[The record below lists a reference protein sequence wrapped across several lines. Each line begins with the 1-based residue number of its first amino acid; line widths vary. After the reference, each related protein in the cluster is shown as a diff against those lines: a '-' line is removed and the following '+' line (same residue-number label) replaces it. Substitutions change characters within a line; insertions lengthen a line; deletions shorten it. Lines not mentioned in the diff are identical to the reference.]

1 VKTGYLSIETHDEHR
16 GVIRFVLSDRQPD
29 PEPTLH
35 SVRRIRYIARFN
47 DCEAGLMHTHEI
59 LKRRLLDPDT
69 HLYRVPME
77 QAIAAIESLGLRH
90 RRIYLD
96 SDFSADTKAHIEALA
111 ERYRARRRYQ
121 TAFFQTLGY
130 IGVGIL
136 LFNLLV
142 LSFP

>member
-1 VKTGYLSIETHDEHR
+1 MIWLRHTAGFTMPVRSSK
-16 GVIRFVLSDRQPD
+16 
-29 PEPTLH
+29 PTLH
-35 SVRRIRYIARFN
+35 SARRIRYIARFN

-96 SDFSADTKAHIEALA
+96 SDFSADTKAHIEALT
-111 ERYRARRRYQ
+111 ERYRDRRRYQ